1 VIRPLRSRHR
11 AVFVG
16 LVATL
21 PLLFAGALL
30 WRNPVPAVEAHV
42 GPSVAGLEEVF
53 VGRDDLWRGLP
64 IRTSLYRGPQRVTV
78 LLQAREEIGRP
89 DLLVYWSGAAETPDG
104 LPGDVVLL
112 GRLAGLRRSRFDLP
126 VGAGAT
132 GRLILYSLAHQEV
145 VAGLALS
152 DAGAAP

>member
-11 AVFVG
+11 AAFVG
-16 LVATL
+16 LVVTL
-21 PLLFAGALL
+21 PALFAAALL
-30 WRNPVPAVEAHV
+30 WRHPVPAVEAHG

-53 VGRDDLWRGLP
+53 ADRDDLWRELP
-64 IRTSLYRGPQRVTV
+64 IRTSLYRGPRQVTV

-89 DLLVYWSGAAETPDG
+89 DLLVYWSGAAEIPEG

-112 GRLAGLRRSRFDLP
+112 GRLAGLERSRFDLP
-126 VGAGAT
+126 VGAGAA

-152 DAGAAP
+152 DAGGAP